1 MMKVMKLFPF
11 KKVVALVLLMILLT
25 KVMVYVMAMHMTEDR
40 TDQRSLR
47 MQTMEGMAQY
57 ILRVEVMSVSK
68 PQ

>member
-1 MMKVMKLFPF
+1 MVE
-11 KKVVALVLLMILLT
+11 VVQSQSQWIVKEALSISKYL
-25 KVMVYVMAMHMTEDR
+25 
-40 TDQRSLR
+40 